1 MQRTPLAGALADV
14 AKELGKVSAK
24 IDATEEQIED
34 ARKKL
39 AQAVSSNWPTAQ
51 VEFLHSE
58 VVALRDEKKQLRDEK
73 KQLRDKEKLLLEQK
87 HLLKRALA
95 APRGAPDSSADVLNQ
110 NVERLSF

>member
-58 VVALRDEKKQLRDEK
+58 VVALRDEKKQLRD
-73 KQLRDKEKLLLEQK
+73 KEKLLLEQK